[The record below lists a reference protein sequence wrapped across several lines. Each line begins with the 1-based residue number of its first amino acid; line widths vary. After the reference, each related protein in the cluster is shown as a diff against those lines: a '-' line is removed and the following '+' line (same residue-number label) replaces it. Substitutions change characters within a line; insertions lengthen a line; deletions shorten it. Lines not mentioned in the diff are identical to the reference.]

1 MGDHPRMVIPF
12 RTKDGNIFAFQG
24 RAFGKEPQKYITIIL
39 DKEHP
44 KIFGY
49 DRVDTSRTFYVVEG
63 PIDSLFIEN
72 CVAVAQSD
80 LRLPQYKD
88 KAVLVPDNEPRNRQ
102 VCKQIEQCIQDG
114 YSVVLW
120 PQGTEEKDIN
130 DMILSGKTSRE
141 IQDII
146 HSNTHKGLQAQTVFN
161 SWKRI

>member
-1 MGDHPRMVIPF
+1 MSW
-12 RTKDGNIFAFQG
+12 K
-24 RAFGKEPQKYITIIL
+24 
-39 DKEHP
+39 
-44 KIFGY
+44 
-49 DRVDTSRTFYVVEG
+49 S

-102 VCKQIEQCIQDG
+102 VCKQIEQCIKDD
-114 YSVVLW
+114 YSVVLYS
-120 PQGTEEKDIN
+120 QGTEEKDIN
-130 DMILSGKTSRE
+130 DMILSGKTSGE

>member
-1 MGDHPRMVIPF
+1 MIIPF
-12 RTKDGNIFAFQG
+12 RKKDGEIFAYQG
-24 RAFGKEPQKYITIIL
+24 RAFGNEPQKYITIIL
-39 DKEHP
+39 DKKHP

-49 DRVDTSRTFYVVEG
+49 DRVDTSRSFFVVEG
-63 PIDSLFIEN
+63 PFDSLFIEN
-72 CVAVAQSD
+72 SVAVAQSD

-120 PQGTEEKDIN
+120 PKGTEEKDIN